1 MKFDCRED
9 IIQLTP
15 LWKGER
21 FEDGRPKVPADVLRR
36 MRNITLE
43 EAWGPL
49 WSKGYKYQF
58 QGDFRIV
65 HPDMKLVGRAVTSV
79 MVPMRPDLH
88 QTLLDYGHEKE
99 GRRGFFNQWVIDQ
112 LVEDDVVVI
121 DLFDKI
127 YQGTYV
133 GGNLSTA
140 ISTRT
145 KRGGAV
151 IWGGVRDLEQ
161 IIEIKN
167 VNTFYRGNDP
177 TGIGDVTMTGF
188 NTPARIGN
196 AICMP
201 GDVVLGTQSGIIF
214 IPCHLAEEVVVG
226 AEKSHIRD
234 IWGFIRLD
242 SKTYTTAQIDTAWS
256 VAMWE
261 DFINWFKTDKQA
273 ETYQHLNWETELE
286 EAKKKEAEGPS
297 SQVRL

>member
-21 FEDGRPKVPADVLRR
+21 FENGRPKVSDDILRR

-49 WSKGYKYQF
+49 WSKGYRNQF

-65 HPDMKLVGRAVTSV
+65 HPGKKLVGRAVTTV
-79 MVPMRPDLH
+79 MVPLRPDLH
-88 QTLLDYGHEKE
+88 DTLLKYGHECE
-99 GRRGFFNQWVIDQ
+99 GRKGFFNQWVVDQ
-112 LVEDDVVVI
+112 LGEDDVVIV

-127 YQGTYV
+127 FQGTYV

-140 ISTRT
+140 IATRT

-151 IWGGVRDLEQ
+151 VWGGVRDLEQ
-161 IIEIKN
+161 ILEIQGS
-167 VNTFYRGNDP
+167 NTFYRGNDP
-177 TGIGDVTMTGF
+177 TGIAEVTMTGM
-188 NTPARIGN
+188 NVPCRIGN
-196 AICMP
+196 AICLP
-201 GDVVLGTQSGIIF
+201 GDVVLGTQSGVIF
-214 IPCHLAEEVVVG
+214 IPPHLAEEVVVN

-234 IWGFIRLD
+234 VWGFIRLD
-242 SKTYTTAQIDTAWS
+242 EKIYSTAQIDTPWT
-256 VAMWE
+256 VPMWE
-261 DFINWFKTDKQA
+261 DFIHWFETDPQA
-273 ETYQHLNWETELE
+273 AEYRHLEWVEELTE
-286 EAKKKEAEGPS
+286 AQNRAEGVD

>member
-21 FEDGRPKVPADVLRR
+21 FENGRPKVSDDILRR

-49 WSKGYKYQF
+49 WSKGYRNQF

-65 HPDMKLVGRAVTSV
+65 HPDKKLVGRAVTTV
-79 MVPMRPDLH
+79 MVPLRPDLH
-88 QTLLDYGHEKE
+88 DTLLKYGHECE
-99 GRRGFFNQWVIDQ
+99 GRKGFFNQWVVDQ
-112 LVEDDVVVI
+112 LGEDDVVIV

-127 YQGTYV
+127 FQGTYV

-140 ISTRT
+140 IATRT

-151 IWGGVRDLEQ
+151 VWGGVRDLEQ
-161 IIEIKN
+161 ILEIQGS
-167 VNTFYRGNDP
+167 NTFYRGNDP
-177 TGIGDVTMTGF
+177 TGIAEVTMTGM
-188 NTPARIGN
+188 NVPCRIGN
-196 AICMP
+196 AICLP
-201 GDVVLGTQSGIIF
+201 GDVVLGTQSGVIF
-214 IPCHLAEEVVVG
+214 IPPHLAEEVVVN

-234 IWGFIRLD
+234 VWGFIRLD
-242 SKTYTTAQIDTAWS
+242 EKIYSTAQIDTPWT
-256 VAMWE
+256 VPMWE
-261 DFINWFKTDKQA
+261 DFIHWFETDPQA
-273 ETYQHLNWETELE
+273 AEYRHLEWVEELTE
-286 EAKKKEAEGPS
+286 AQNRAEGVD

>member
-9 IIQLTP
+9 IMQLTP
-15 LWKGER
+15 LWTGER
-21 FEDGRPKVPADVLRR
+21 FEDGRPKVSADILRR

-49 WSKGYKYQF
+49 WNHGFKYQF

-65 HPDMKLVGRAVTSV
+65 HPTKTMVGRAVTTV

-88 QTLLDYGHEKE
+88 ETLLKYGHECE
-99 GRRGFFNQWVIDQ
+99 DRRGFFNQWVIDQ
-112 LVEDDVVVI
+112 LVEDDVVVV

-145 KRGGAV
+145 KRGGAI

-161 IIEIKN
+161 ILKIEN

-188 NTPARIGN
+188 NVPCRIGN

-201 GDVVLGTQSGIIF
+201 GDVVLATPSGVIF
-214 IPCHLAEEVVVG
+214 IPPHLAEEVVVG
-226 AEKSHIRD
+226 AEKSHVRD
-234 IWGFIRLD
+234 IFGFLRLD
-242 SKTYTTAQIDTAWS
+242 SKTYTTAQIDTAWT
-256 VAMWE
+256 VPMWE
-261 DFINWFKTDKQA
+261 DFLNWFQTDDKA
-273 ETYQHLNWETELE
+273 ADYRHLNWDKEIG
-286 EAKKKEAEGPS
+286 EARAKAAEGPS

>member
-9 IIQLTP
+9 IIQLSS
-15 LWKGER
+15 LWTGER
-21 FEDGRPKVPADVLRR
+21 FPDGRPKVPADVLRR

-49 WSKGYKYQF
+49 WGHGYKYQF
-58 QGDFRIV
+58 QGDFKIV
-65 HPDMKLVGRAVTSV
+65 HPDKIMAGRAVTTV

-88 QTLLDYGHEKE
+88 ECLLKYGHECE
-99 GRRGFFNQWVIDQ
+99 NRRGFFNQWVIDQ
-112 LVEDDVVVI
+112 LEEDDVVVV

-161 IIEIKN
+161 IIKIDN

-188 NTPARIGN
+188 NVPCRIGN

-201 GDVVLGTQSGIIF
+201 GDVVLATPSGVIF
-214 IPCHLAEEVVVG
+214 IPPHLAEEVVVG
-226 AEKSHIRD
+226 AEKSHVRD
-234 IWGFIRLD
+234 IFGFLRLD
-242 SKTYTTAQIDTAWS
+242 SKTYTTAQIDTAWT
-256 VAMWE
+256 VVMWE
-261 DFINWFKTDKQA
+261 DFINWFKTDDQA
-273 ETYQHLNWETELE
+273 TDYRHLNWDKELA
-286 EAKKKEAEGPS
+286 EAQAKEAEGPS
-297 SQVRL
+297 S